1 MRIVGTGEPTLI
13 FVHGFACAGGDWDR
27 QLAALSPKFR
37 CIAFDLPGHGTS
49 PLPET
54 VSVGAMAEAVNSV
67 KERAGGNAAILI
79 GHSMGCRVI
88 TEAYRRSPAKVV
100 GLVFVDGSRFA
111 GDLAPKPSVAT
122 DTISRSDADAA
133 MTRSFTD
140 MFFEGSDPEIRQS
153 IVRRALGLDLAFRTK
168 LTPLVLRWDVE
179 EAEEALKQIAVP
191 ALVLQSTG
199 IRADHTRTPLQ
210 PGMTTPWMD
219 AVAKLVP
226 QSEAKVITGAGHFT
240 MIEAAPA
247 LNEEIGKF
255 AGRFA

>member
-1 MRIVGTGEPTLI
+1 MRVVGTGKPTLI
-13 FVHGFACAGGDWDR
+13 FVHGFACAGNDWDR
-27 QLAALSPKFR
+27 QLEALSPKFR

-54 VSVGAMAEAVNSV
+54 VSLAAMAEAVNSV
-67 KERAGGNAAILI
+67 KESDGGDAVILI

-88 TEAYRRSPAKVV
+88 TEACRRSPAKVA

-111 GDLAPKPSVAT
+111 GDLAPKADVTKDP
-122 DTISRSDADAA
+122 ISRGDADAA
-133 MTRSFTD
+133 MTRSFED
-140 MFFEGSDPEIRQS
+140 MFFDGSDPAIRRY
-153 IVRRALGLDLAFRTK
+153 IVRRALALDLAFRTK
-168 LTPLVLRWDVE
+168 LTPQVLRWDVE
-179 EAEEALKQIAVP
+179 EAEEALKQVAVP

-199 IRADHTRTPLQ
+199 IRADHTRVPLQ

-219 AVAKLVP
+219 VVAKLVP

-247 LNEEIGKF
+247 LNGEIAKF
-255 AGRFA
+255 AAGLG